1 MKRDPYCWVLHD
13 HYMGE
18 DKQGNPKRQ
27 LRITYHANF
36 EQIAY
41 TILNRM
47 AGDCETLEEMIT
59 LYKSAELII
68 TTQLEEHIEPRSKS

>member
-1 MKRDPYCWVLHD
+1 MKRDLYCWILLE
-13 HYMGE
+13 YKPTAE
-18 DKQGNPKRQ
+18 KPRKSF
-27 LRITYHANF
+27 HANF

-47 AGDCETLEEMIT
+47 AGDCETLEEMAT